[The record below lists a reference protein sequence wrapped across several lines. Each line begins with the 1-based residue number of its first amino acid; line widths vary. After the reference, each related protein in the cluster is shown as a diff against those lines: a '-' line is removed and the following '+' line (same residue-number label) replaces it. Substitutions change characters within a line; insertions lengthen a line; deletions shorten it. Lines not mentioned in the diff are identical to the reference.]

1 MNQRRGGYHQGQ
13 QNRRSRKNNYRS
25 KKQDT
30 KGSRPSH
37 VTVEQRGNEHID
49 RTIKRFLKKCKKEGI
64 VEKYRQGEYFEKPSV
79 KRHRAK
85 LRRLAAIRKHNRENK
100 E

>member
-37 VTVEQRGNEHID
+37 VTVEPRGNEHID

-85 LRRLAAIRKHNRENK
+85 LRRLAAIRKQNQENK